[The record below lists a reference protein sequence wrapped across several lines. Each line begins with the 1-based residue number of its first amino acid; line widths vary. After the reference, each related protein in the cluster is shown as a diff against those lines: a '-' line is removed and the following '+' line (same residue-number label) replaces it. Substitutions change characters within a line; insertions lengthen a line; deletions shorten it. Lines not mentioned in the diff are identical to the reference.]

1 MAFSDVLRNLRRK
14 NDMTQEEL
22 AEALDMS
29 PQAVSRWETGTAF
42 PDSTVIRKLAYL
54 FDVTTDYLLEVDPE
68 RVKRDVGNLI
78 LKTDEMNPQEA
89 AQMLRDALKEY
100 PRNKE
105 LIYALSRLLYYRI
118 YSNNPDSEGAKDALW
133 EARTL
138 VEWLYEHTGSTGD
151 LETLLR
157 IYRDLGIPERG
168 EELLKTLR
176 NYNIQELRIELAT
189 GEDRIRRIQ
198 DYAYTLLT
206 RLNWQVYTLSC
217 EESLPAEQRI
227 SMLRQM
233 FEASQTLMPDD
244 PLSSRTWQAT
254 HIPFQLAQLYAVSG
268 DREQA
273 IHWLGV
279 MYEASK
285 NEAGVLN
292 SPTFRGLPRKRNGRW
307 HEDWMLKVLNT
318 NRCFDDIRDD
328 PRLISMREELEATLL
343 EYGYPLP

>member
-22 AEALDMS
+22 AEVLDMS

-42 PDSTVIRKLAYL
+42 PDSTVIKKLAYL
-54 FDVTTDYLLEVDPE
+54 FDVTTDYLLEVDPDG
-68 RVKRDVGNLI
+68 VKREVSRLI
-78 LKTDEMNPQEA
+78 LKTDEMEPAEA

-100 PRNKE
+100 PRNEE
-105 LIYALSRLLYYRI
+105 LTYALSRLLYYRI
-118 YSNNPDSEGAKDALW
+118 YCRNPDGEGSKDVLW

-138 VEWLYEHTGSTGD
+138 VEWLYGRTGSTGD

-168 EELLKTLR
+168 EELLKSLHT
-176 NYNIQELRIELAT
+176 YNIQELRIELAT
-189 GEDRIRRIQ
+189 GEERIRRIQ

-206 RLNWQVYTLSC
+206 RLNWQVYTLSG
-217 EESLPAEQRI
+217 EEALPTEQRI
-227 SMLRQM
+227 SMLEQM
-233 FEASQTLMPDD
+233 FETAHTLMPDD
-244 PLSSRTWQAT
+244 PPSAWTWQAT
-254 HIPFQLAQLYAVSG
+254 HIPFQLAQLYAVNG

-273 IHWLGV
+273 IHWLEV

-285 NEAGVLN
+285 NEAGTLN

-307 HEDWMLKVLNT
+307 HEEWMLKVLNT
-318 NRCFDDIRDD
+318 NRCFDSLRDD
-328 PRLISMREELEATLL
+328 PRITAMRKELEDTL
-343 EYGYPLP
+343 EGYGYPVP